1 MLIEQKYQDYKK
13 AAEKKV
19 FAAAVLVIATSLFCL
34 TFGTELNL
42 LEGLRAI
49 GRYALWQSF
58 DNQCTAAEKVIVLLR
73 LPRLCL
79 AVLSGVGLAVAGMMM
94 QSVTRNFL
102 VSPFTL
108 GVSSAAA
115 FGASMCIVFGGATIF
130 FSDLLI
136 IGSAFISAL
145 LSMLA
150 VFVVAKRV
158 GITANSV
165 ILVGIALNYFFAA
178 LTASLQFFAQEN
190 KLAAVVQWTFG
201 TFNRANW
208 HAVAIISV
216 VVLLCCLY
224 SIRLLLQWNA
234 MASGDDE
241 LVKSFGIDPERL
253 RGITMFLAVLI
264 TATIIS
270 FTGVIGFVGLIAPH
284 MARFLVGNDH
294 QSLFPM
300 SAAIGAVLLVL
311 ADSFGKFILYPV
323 NVPVGIVVSFIGV
336 PIFIHLILG
345 SRKSGL

>member
-1 MLIEQKYQDYKK
+1 MLIEKQYQAYKQAAQKKILL
-13 AAEKKV
+13 
-19 FAAAVLVIATSLFCL
+19 AAALVIIVALFCL
-34 TFGTELNL
+34 TFGTELSL
-42 LEGLRAI
+42 WEGLEAV
-49 GRYALWQSF
+49 GRYAWSQDF
-58 DNQCTAAEKVIVLLR
+58 NEEHIAAEKVVIFLR
-73 LPRLCL
+73 LPRICL
-79 AVLSGVGLAVAGMMM
+79 AILAGVGLSVAGMMM

-115 FGASMCIVFGGATIF
+115 FGASMCIVFGSATVF
-130 FSDLLI
+130 YNDFLI
-136 IGSAFISAL
+136 IGSAFIASL
-145 LSMLA
+145 LSMLV
-150 VFVVAKRV
+150 VFAVAKRV

-178 LTASLQFFAQEN
+178 MTASLQFFAQEN

-208 HAVAIISV
+208 HAVWIIGA
-216 VVLLCCLY
+216 VLLVCCLY
-224 SIRLLLQWNA
+224 AVRLLLQWNA

-241 LVKSFGIDPERL
+241 LVKSLGIDPERL
-253 RGITMFLAVLI
+253 RGTTMFLAVLI

-294 QSLFPM
+294 QCLFPM

-311 ADSFGKFILYPV
+311 ADTLGKFILYPV
-323 NVPVGIVVSFIGV
+323 NVPVGIVVSFVGV
-336 PIFIHLILG
+336 PIFIHLILNA
-345 SRKSGL
+345 RKGGF

>member
-1 MLIEQKYQDYKK
+1 M
-13 AAEKKV
+13 
-19 FAAAVLVIATSLFCL
+19 VIVVSLFCL
-34 TFGTELNL
+34 TFGTELSL
-42 LEGLRAI
+42 WEGLRAI
-49 GRYALWQSF
+49 GRYVFWQSF
-58 DNQCTAAEKVIVLLR
+58 DEAHLAAEKVVVFLR
-73 LPRLCL
+73 LPRICL
-79 AVLSGVGLAVAGMMM
+79 AALSGIGLAVAGMMM

-115 FGASMCIVFGGATIF
+115 FGASLCIVFGSATIF
-130 FSDLLI
+130 YNDLFI
-136 IGSAFISAL
+136 IGSAFISSL
-145 LSMLA
+145 ISMLVVFA
-150 VFVVAKRV
+150 VAQRV

-208 HAVAIISV
+208 HAVWIIGAV
-216 VVLLCCLY
+216 LLLCCLY
-224 SIRLLLQWNA
+224 AGRLLLKWNA

-241 LVKSFGIDPERL
+241 LVKSLGIDPRRL
-253 RGITMFLAVLI
+253 RGTTMFLAVLI

-294 QSLFPM
+294 QYLFPM
-300 SAAIGAVLLVL
+300 SAAVGAALLVL
-311 ADSFGKFILYPV
+311 ADTLGKFILYPV
-323 NVPVGIVVSFIGV
+323 NVPVGIVVSFVGV
-336 PIFIHLILG
+336 PIFIHLILNA
-345 SRKSGL
+345 RKGGL